1 MNQHVRLH
9 IERFDAELE
18 SYRLLTIKKKE
29 LLKQNLWLDKQII
42 FWMESTRFLVAE
54 LEIWGQLDN
63 QTKCNE
69 VIGGTQKSL
78 DRLFRLIEQLK
89 NTE

>member
-42 FWMESTRFLVAE
+42 FWM
-54 LEIWGQLDN
+54 
-63 QTKCNE
+63 
-69 VIGGTQKSL
+69 
-78 DRLFRLIEQLK
+78 
-89 NTE
+89 